1 MKQNQLQ
8 KGYAPLAVLT
18 CLKHKPK
25 HGYATAAW
33 IKKQSQGKITL
44 APGSIY
50 PLLHSLQ
57 KKKLIAASWTVSPKG
72 PRKKIY
78 RLTAKGHK
86 DLKKQKKDIQSFH
99 ASIASFLTSSL

>member
-8 KGYAPLAVLT
+8 KGYAELAVLT

-25 HGYATAAW
+25 HGYAIAAW
-33 IKKQSQGKITL
+33 IKKQSKGKLTL
-44 APGSIY
+44 APGSLY

-57 KKKLIAASWTVSPKG
+57 NKKRIDASWKASPKG

-78 RLTAKGHK
+78 RLTPKG
-86 DLKKQKKDIQSFH
+86 LKELQNQKKNIQSFH
-99 ASIASFLTSSL
+99 TSIASFLKS